1 MRVALDGS
9 PLIEPTGGIRR
20 YTVELA
26 RALNERFP
34 DGRFVTVTGHG
45 RWWSHGLPR
54 LLARERFDLFH
65 GADFS
70 VPYWPNRPSVLTLHD
85 LSPWRAEIAAAT
97 SQRVRRR
104 TPWLLRFGLATMV
117 ITPTEAIRREA
128 IEYFRLPPEEVV
140 AIPEAAA
147 PHFSPV
153 AAPPPPRPYFLHV
166 GTPGPRKNIGVIL
179 EAWQRLRRRYDV
191 DLVLAGRGPAPAIEV
206 PEEQLP
212 ALYSSATAL
221 LYPSLYEGFGLP
233 LLEAMQS
240 GTPVICSRD
249 PALMEVSGGAALH
262 VDGDWADAMELLL
275 TRPEIRAARAEA
287 SLRRAAQFSW
297 RQTAERTHEVYR
309 TAIRRFHG

>member
-1 MRVALDGS
+1 MRVAIDGS
-9 PLIEPTGGIRR
+9 PLVEPAGGIRR

-26 RALNERFP
+26 RALADRFP
-34 DGRFVTVTGHG
+34 DDEFVTVTGRG
-45 RWWSHGLPR
+45 RWWSYGLPR
-54 LLARERFDLFH
+54 LLVRHRYDLFH
-65 GADFS
+65 GTDFS

-85 LSPWRAEIAAAT
+85 LSPWRAEGAAT

-147 PHFSPV
+147 AQFRPI
-153 AAPPPPRPYFLHV
+153 AAPPPARPYFLHV
-166 GTPGPRKNIGVIL
+166 GTLGPRKNIGVIL
-179 EAWQRLRRRYDV
+179 DAWQHLRSRYDV
-191 DLVLAGRGPAPAIEV
+191 DLVLAGRGPSPAVEV

-221 LYPSLYEGFGLP
+221 LCPSLYEGFGLP
-233 LLEAMQS
+233 VLEAMQS

-262 VDGDWADAMELLL
+262 VDGDWAAAMELLL
-275 TRPEIRAARAEA
+275 TRPDIRAARAEA

-297 RQTAERTHEVYR
+297 RQTAERTHEVFR